1 MKKIQL
7 ALMCAVVAVLFA
19 CKPNGVSV
27 KDMDATKL
35 DNTTAKCWAY
45 TIVYSD
51 GQTTE
56 AYLWGTEQEI
66 VLKLQTVIKNAEYT
80 AANEPKDI
88 TYQADGT
95 KDDQS
100 CMDKSN
106 M

>member
-45 TIVYSD
+45 TLIYSD
-51 GQTTE
+51 GKKTDG
-56 AYLWGTEQEI
+56 YLWGTEQY
-66 VLKLQTVIKNAEYT
+66 VVTYLQAFIKSAPSTT
-80 AANEPKDI
+80 AGEPKDI
-88 TYQADGT
+88 TYKADGT
-95 KDDQS
+95 KDEQS
-100 CMDKSN
+100 CMDKN

>member
-35 DNTTAKCWAY
+35 DNTTAKCWGY
-45 TIVYSD
+45 TLIYSD
-51 GQTTE
+51 GKTTDG
-56 AYLWGTEQEI
+56 YMWGTEQH
-66 VLKLQTVIKNAEYT
+66 VVKYLQIIIKSASST
-80 AANEPKDI
+80 IANEPQDI
-88 TYQADGT
+88 TYWADGT
-95 KDDQS
+95 KDEQS
-100 CMDKSN
+100 CMDKN

>member
-27 KDMDATKL
+27 MDMDATKL
-35 DNTTAKCWAY
+35 DNTTEKCWAY

-66 VLKLQTVIKNAEYT
+66 VLYLQIVIKNAEYT

-95 KDDQS
+95 KDKQS
-100 CMDKSN
+100 CMDKN

>member
-27 KDMDATKL
+27 KDIDATKL
-35 DNTTAKCWAY
+35 DNTTPKCWAY

-51 GQTTE
+51 GKTTE

-66 VLKLQTVIKNAEYT
+66 VLYLQIVIKNAEHT
-80 AANEPKDI
+80 VAKEPKDI
-88 TYQADGT
+88 TYRADGT
-95 KDDQS
+95 KGEQS
-100 CMDKSN
+100 CMDKN

>member
-19 CKPNGVSV
+19 CKPDGVSV

-35 DNTTAKCWAY
+35 DNTTPKCWEY

-56 AYLWGTEQEI
+56 GYF
-66 VLKLQTVIKNAEYT
+66 
-80 AANEPKDI
+80 
-88 TYQADGT
+88 
-95 KDDQS
+95 
-100 CMDKSN
+100 
-106 M
+106 

>member
-51 GQTTE
+51 GTTTE
-56 AYLWGTEQEI
+56 GYFWGTEQAT
-66 VLKLQTVIKNAEYT
+66 VLYLQAFIKNAEHT

>member
-45 TIVYSD
+45 TLIYSD
-51 GQTTE
+51 GKTTDG
-56 AYLWGTEQEI
+56 YLWGTEQYC
-66 VLKLQTVIKNAEYT
+66 VSYLQTIIKNAEFT
-80 AANEPKDI
+80 MANEPEDI
-88 TYQADGT
+88 TYWADGT
-95 KDDQS
+95 TGEQS
-100 CMDKSN
+100 CMDKN